1 MLKITKRFSAILAA
15 ILIIVCMPL
24 CVFAQAKGVLTDNAY
39 LFSDYERDE
48 LQSQLDE
55 LSEKTGWLVIIYTN
69 YDGYKNDE
77 IWTHSNQ
84 YYADNYGKTT
94 DGVMLNID
102 MSGRAVDFCTKGGA
116 MNYFSDNRVDT
127 ILNRVQPYLSSEEY
141 YDAADKFISYVGKY
155 YDEGIPNAEPSH
167 NIEMNEKEDNLLWYV
182 VNHYLIIILL
192 VSCGISALAVVFV
205 TVRYKKNGKA
215 NIYDLSANS
224 NVNLTNSTD
233 TFLHKSVSVTTVSSS
248 SSGSHSSGGHSS
260 SHHSSGGGG
269 SRGGG
274 SRGF

>member
-1 MLKITKRFSAILAA
+1 MLKITKRFSAVLTA
-15 ILIIVCMPL
+15 ILLAVCVPL
-24 CVFAQAKGVLTDNAY
+24 CVFAQAKGILTDNAY
-39 LFSDYERDE
+39 LYSDEE
-48 LQSQLDE
+48 QAEMQSKLDV
-55 LSEKTGWLVIIYTN
+55 LSEKTGWMTVIYTN
-69 YDGYKNDE
+69 YDGYDEDE

-84 YYADNYGKTT
+84 YYAEKYGKTT

-127 ILNRVQPYLSSEEY
+127 ILDDVQVYLHSGEY
-141 YDAADKFISYVGKY
+141 YNAVEVFINYVSDY
-155 YDEGIPNAEPSH
+155 YDEGIPEGESNN
-167 NIEMNEKEDNLLWYV
+167 NIVMQEKEDNPLWYV

-205 TVRYKKNGKA
+205 KVRYKKNGKA

-224 NVNLTNSTD
+224 NINLTNSTD
-233 TFLHKSVSVTTVSSS
+233 TFMHKSVSVTTVSSS
-248 SSGSHSSGGHSS
+248 SSSGRSSGG
-260 SHHSSGGGG
+260 HSSGGGG

-274 SRGF
+274 SRSF